1 MLIKEPPS
9 NILNW
14 SSANQSQQLIV
25 NNESITA
32 DRQDEGNPAFQA
44 AGKHSIEH
52 TQTEEAE
59 V

>member
-1 MLIKEPPS
+1 VLVKEPPS

-14 SSANQSQQLIV
+14 SSAKQSQQLIV
-25 NNESITA
+25 NNESLTA
-32 DRQDEGNPAFQA
+32 DRQDEGHSAFQA
-44 AGKHSIEH
+44 AGEHSLEH